1 MTITTAMRKFI
12 FILATAIM
20 AFAAASCAALRMT
33 PEEKAKIEAKIQDDL
48 DDREFI
54 IDVNQMNPLRGPS
67 RNVNNFSLE
76 VKEDRLISRLPYF
89 GQAWNVPYGGGKG
102 MNFESKIS
110 DYIETMP
117 KPDRRQIT
125 IATNNGED
133 NLVFVIVVFTNG
145 KASIDVRSRNRESIS
160 YSGDMRVS
168 LND

>member
-1 MTITTAMRKFI
+1 
-12 FILATAIM
+12 
-20 AFAAASCAALRMT
+20 
-33 PEEKAKIEAKIQDDL
+33 
-48 DDREFI
+48 
-54 IDVNQMNPLRGPS
+54 
-67 RNVNNFSLE
+67 
-76 VKEDRLISRLPYF
+76 
-89 GQAWNVPYGGGKG
+89 

-145 KASIDVRSRNRESIS
+145 KASIDVRARNRESIS

-168 LND
+168 LDD